1 MTWQDCWIAGW
12 QNLLNTGFLQSFH
25 PAMPQSCTVM
35 HSAAILAGGRAT
47 RFGGR
52 DKGALL
58 VDGQT
63 IRSRQL
69 AMLSEVADEV
79 LVVGGESGADLQACD
94 RRAEALRHIPD
105 LVPGCGPMG
114 GVHAAVCAARHDA
127 VFVIACDMPYVTAPF
142 AAHLL
147 DLARDADAVVPRT
160 ERGLHPLCAV
170 YTRACREPLATRLA
184 AGSLQM
190 KGLLDD
196 VRVRVIEAE
205 DIEVFGDRHRLLA
218 NVNTPAD
225 YAGLDALHGHER

>member
-1 MTWQDCWIAGW
+1 
-12 QNLLNTGFLQSFH
+12 
-25 PAMPQSCTVM
+25 MP
-35 HSAAILAGGRAT
+35 SAAILAGGRAT

-58 VDGQT
+58 VGGQT
-63 IRSRQL
+63 IRERQMTML
-69 AMLSEVADEV
+69 AEVADEV
-79 LVVGGESGADLQACD
+79 LVVGPGHLEDL
-94 RRAEALRHIPD
+94 IP
-105 LVPGCGPMG
+105 GGGPMA
-114 GVHAAVCAARHDA
+114 GVHTAVCAARHDA
-127 VFVIACDMPYVTAPF
+127 VFVIACDMPYVTASF

-147 DLARDADAVVPRT
+147 DVAGEADAVVPRT

-170 YTRACREPLATRLA
+170 YTRACREPLAKRLA

-205 DIEVFGDRHRLLA
+205 EIEIFGDRHRLLA

-225 YAGLDALHGHER
+225 YADLAALHKR

>member
-1 MTWQDCWIAGW
+1 
-12 QNLLNTGFLQSFH
+12 
-25 PAMPQSCTVM
+25 MP
-35 HSAAILAGGRAT
+35 SAAILAGGRAT

-63 IRSRQL
+63 IRERQM
-69 AMLSEVADEV
+69 AMLWEVADEV
-79 LVVGGESGADLQACD
+79 LLVGGESGAGLQACD
-94 RRAEALRHIPD
+94 RGAEALRHIPD
-105 LVPGCGPMG
+105 QIPECGPMG
-114 GVHAAVCAARHDA
+114 GVHAAVSAARHDA

-147 DLARDADAVVPRT
+147 DLARDADVDAVVPRT

-170 YTRACREPLATRLA
+170 YTRACREPLARRLA

-205 DIEVFGDRHRLLA
+205 DIDVFGDRHRLLA

-225 YAGLDALHGHER
+225 YASLEASHNR

>member
-1 MTWQDCWIAGW
+1 
-12 QNLLNTGFLQSFH
+12 
-25 PAMPQSCTVM
+25 MP
-35 HSAAILAGGRAT
+35 SAAILAGGRAT

-63 IRSRQL
+63 IRERQIT
-69 AMLSEVADEV
+69 MLSEVADEV
-79 LVVGGESGADLQACD
+79 LIVGPGHVED
-94 RRAEALRHIPD
+94 R
-105 LVPGCGPMG
+105 VPGCGPMG
-114 GVHAAVCAARHDA
+114 GVHAALSAAQHDT

-170 YTRACREPLATRLA
+170 YTRACREPLARRLA
-184 AGSLQM
+184 AGMLQM
-190 KGLLDD
+190 KGLLDE
-196 VRVRVIEAE
+196 VRVRVIEAA

-225 YAGLDALHGHER
+225 YASLEAPHKR

>member
-1 MTWQDCWIAGW
+1 MR
-12 QNLLNTGFLQSFH
+12 
-25 PAMPQSCTVM
+25 
-35 HSAAILAGGRAT
+35 SAAILAGGRAT

-63 IRSRQL
+63 IRERQL
-69 AMLSEVADEV
+69 TMLSAVADEV
-79 LVVGGESGADLQACD
+79 FVVGPG
-94 RRAEALRHIPD
+94 HIED

-127 VFVIACDMPYVTAPF
+127 VLVIACDMPYVTAPF

-147 DLARDADAVVPRT
+147 DLAHDVDAVVPRT

-170 YTRACREPLATRLA
+170 YTRACREPLARRLA

-196 VRVRVIEAE
+196 VRVRVIETE

-225 YAGLDALHGHER
+225 YAGLEALHGHKR

>member
-1 MTWQDCWIAGW
+1 MR
-12 QNLLNTGFLQSFH
+12 
-25 PAMPQSCTVM
+25 
-35 HSAAILAGGRAT
+35 SAAILAGGRAT

-63 IRSRQL
+63 IRERQIN
-69 AMLSEVADEV
+69 MLSEIADD
-79 LVVGGESGADLQACD
+79 LMIVGGESGAGLQACD
-94 RRAEALRHIPD
+94 CRAKALRHFD
-105 LVPGCGPMG
+105 DHVPGCGPMG
-114 GVHAAVCAARHDA
+114 GVHAAVSAARHDA
-127 VFVIACDMPYVTAPF
+127 VFVVACDMPYVTAPF

-147 DLARDADAVVPRT
+147 DLAGGVDAVVPRT

-225 YAGLDALHGHER
+225 YAGLEALHGHKR

>member
-1 MTWQDCWIAGW
+1 
-12 QNLLNTGFLQSFH
+12 
-25 PAMPQSCTVM
+25 M

-63 IRSRQL
+63 IRARQL

-79 LVVGGESGADLQACD
+79 MVVGPGHIED
-94 RRAEALRHIPD
+94 R
-105 LVPGCGPMG
+105 VPGCGPMG

-147 DLARDADAVVPRT
+147 DLAHDADAVVPRT

-225 YAGLDALHGHER
+225 YAGLDALHGHKR